1 MIRRALATA
10 GLLGLLAPAQAATVY
25 VPRPQIELAAARA
38 HIGAKALSDQ
48 SSAIGAIERA
58 RLEALADPLTAEA
71 QLQQILLMLRD
82 APAPTAA
89 ARRAVAA
96 MAGYSDQVRTDPID
110 PDHGRG
116 LTVPAFQIAATARG
130 TLRHWDKQRSGA
142 LIDRAL
148 ATGDLDALRQADA
161 GALLARAR
169 SGSRADLDLLML
181 ADRPEPA
188 IRAELAER
196 LQDATLATAVLR
208 AAPDPAGF
216 ELISTVAATFPPD
229 TALTVL
235 RDPEADSGY
244 RSAARLALAPLAAL
258 NPAVRTYLDATLGDR
273 WGAASAQALANADAV
288 ETLIAAATGP
298 AAGAARQRHAVL
310 GLQLHGSAA
319 ARDALSRIATDPR
332 YPDALRTQV
341 TAWLQ

>member
-1 MIRRALATA
+1 MIRWALAA
-10 GLLGLLAPAQAATVY
+10 VGLFGLLVPAQAATVY
-25 VPRPQIELAAARA
+25 VPRPQVDLAAAQA
-38 HIGAKALSDQ
+38 HRNAKALPDQ
-48 SSAIGAIERA
+48 SSAVIAIERA
-58 RLEALADPLTAEA
+58 RLQALADPLTAEA
-71 QLQQILLMLRD
+71 QLQQTLLMLRD
-82 APAPTAA
+82 APAPTEA

-96 MAGYSDQVRTDPID
+96 MAGYSDQVRTDPVD

-130 TLRHWDKQRSGA
+130 TLRHWDKLRSGA

-216 ELISTVAATFPPD
+216 KLIGAVAATFPPD

-244 RSAARLALAPLAAL
+244 RSAARLALTAL
-258 NPAVRTYLDATLGDR
+258 VPRNPTVRAYLDATLGDG
-273 WGAASAQALANADAV
+273 WGAASAQALARADAV
-288 ETLIAAATGP
+288 ETLIAAAIDP
-298 AAGAARQRHAVL
+298 SADAARQRHAVL
-310 GLQLHGSAA
+310 GLQLHNSAV
-319 ARDALSRIATDPR
+319 ARDALGRIATDPR